1 MIAAAKAKKRA
12 ILADKITSDNIYK
25 ALVHFDKLYDK
36 MNEAEKREFV
46 TSLISKIHVFEERQ
60 PNGQWLKSIEF
71 KLPIINQDMEL
82 RLDNDDNVETVVLL
96 NNKNAKPKDHVEIGI
111 DAEDYY
117 KIKDSEKEK

>member
-46 TSLISKIHVFEERQ
+46 TSLVSKI
-60 PNGQWLKSIEF
+60 PLK
-71 KLPIINQDMEL
+71 LGTRHNCL
-82 RLDNDDNVETVVLL
+82 VENSSFLTLWRGFL
-96 NNKNAKPKDHVEIGI
+96 MPFLG
-111 DAEDYY
+111 
-117 KIKDSEKEK
+117 